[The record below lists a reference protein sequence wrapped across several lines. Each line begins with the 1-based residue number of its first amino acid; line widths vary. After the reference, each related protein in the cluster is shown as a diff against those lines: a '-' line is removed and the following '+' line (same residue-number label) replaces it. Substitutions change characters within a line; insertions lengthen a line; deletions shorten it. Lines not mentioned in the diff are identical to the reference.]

1 MWINGILLFKNKDYQ
16 IVWNLQE
23 KKIPDIIKI
32 SVKEGINL
40 SYLPISKVFWLV
52 YRNSNCLV
60 CYS

>member
-52 YRNSNCLV
+52 YRNSNCWV